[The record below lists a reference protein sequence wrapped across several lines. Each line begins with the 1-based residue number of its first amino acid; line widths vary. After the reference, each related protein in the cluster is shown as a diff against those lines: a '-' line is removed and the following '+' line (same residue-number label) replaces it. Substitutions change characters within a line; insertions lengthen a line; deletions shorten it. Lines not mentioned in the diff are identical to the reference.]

1 MDNETKKV
9 LKSWKT
15 SLERYGKLDG
25 WNFSQN
31 ISILS
36 VYLRSKQDSNS
47 IRSLV
52 RQIRDRALSQ
62 TVDVE
67 VMMSLIQKVFAYD
80 ELKAELQANLQ
91 VTEQRVQ
98 KNGQDVRFRNETE
111 RIFSEKL
118 RFKGGMLLRNFDVE
132 TESPYDS
139 RKVRRIVE
147 KRMSQAYYR
156 TRRKARSMN
165 PSNKD
170 RYWEHRAIAFQLY
183 NIGQI
188 ENVKDNSREVSSHWK
203 EMFDQYTKDV
213 VLKKKMAY
221 RTEKEAMDAI
231 CQWRKDHPSDMI
243 EMVAYKCSSCDK
255 WHIGHNYLTEHK
267 EPHKGILIAS

>member
-1 MDNETKKV
+1 M
-9 LKSWKT
+9 
-15 SLERYGKLDG
+15 
-25 WNFSQN
+25 
-31 ISILS
+31 
-36 VYLRSKQDSNS
+36 
-47 IRSLV
+47 
-52 RQIRDRALSQ
+52 
-62 TVDVE
+62 
-67 VMMSLIQKVFAYD
+67 
-80 ELKAELQANLQ
+80 
-91 VTEQRVQ
+91 Q

-118 RFKGGMLLRNFDVE
+118 RFKGGILLRNFDVE
-132 TESPYDS
+132 IESSYDS

-170 RYWEHRAIAFQLY
+170 RYCEHRAIAFQLY

-213 VLKKKMAY
+213 VLIF
-221 RTEKEAMDAI
+221 D
-231 CQWRKDHPSDMI
+231 D
-243 EMVAYKCSSCDK
+243 SSYIV
-255 WHIGHNYLTEHK
+255 H
-267 EPHKGILIAS
+267 

>member
-1 MDNETKKV
+1 
-9 LKSWKT
+9 
-15 SLERYGKLDG
+15 
-25 WNFSQN
+25 
-31 ISILS
+31 
-36 VYLRSKQDSNS
+36 
-47 IRSLV
+47 
-52 RQIRDRALSQ
+52 
-62 TVDVE
+62 
-67 VMMSLIQKVFAYD
+67 
-80 ELKAELQANLQ
+80 
-91 VTEQRVQ
+91 
-98 KNGQDVRFRNETE
+98 
-111 RIFSEKL
+111 
-118 RFKGGMLLRNFDVE
+118 
-132 TESPYDS
+132 
-139 RKVRRIVE
+139 
-147 KRMSQAYYR
+147 
-156 TRRKARSMN
+156 MN

-255 WHIGHNYLTEHK
+255 WHIGHNYSAEHK
-267 EPHKGILIAS
+267 GAHKSILIAS